1 MPSFDIVSEVDM
13 QEVDN
18 AVNQAA
24 KEISTRFDFRGSNT
38 KVQLDKTK
46 KSIMIHAGDEI
57 KLRSVHTILE
67 SKMVKRG
74 LDLRILDYKDK
85 EEASGR
91 EVRQTLLLKEGI
103 EKDSAKVI
111 TKKIK
116 ETKLKVQAQI
126 QDQQVRVTGKKID
139 DLQDVIQML
148 KEANVDFPLQ
158 FINMRT

>member
-46 KSIMIHAGDEI
+46 KSIMIHDGDEI